1 MKTIALAALLAAAV
15 LSAAGTVKSISSSSL
30 VLTAKDGKE
39 LTFML
44 DDNTKLVGKGVGD
57 KSKTGRVTATDVI
70 GAGDAV
76 SVAYHDMGSMLHAA
90 TVRIT
95 GKAKR
100 P

>member
-1 MKTIALAALLAAAV
+1 MTLAALVAAAV
-15 LSAAGTVKSISSSSL
+15 LSAAGTVKSVSSSSL
-30 VLTAKDGKE
+30 VVATKGGGD

-44 DDNTKLVGKGVGD
+44 DDRTKFVGKGVAE
-57 KSKTGRVTATDVI
+57 KSKAAGVVTATDVI
-70 GAGDAV
+70 GEGDAV